1 MSNAWIQ
8 INTVFTGMLARS
20 SMTGLFSILIVMGT
34 NASFYILLLYIAIF
48 RTVTA
53 TSTKDLM

>member
-34 NASFYILLLYIAIF
+34 KASFYILLLYIAIF
-48 RTVTA
+48 STVTA